1 MAQVHSPTISAANR
15 KDGMSIIE
23 EVKKEAKAKHKKQ
36 KEAKAM
42 SKKVIIE
49 TIKTIV
55 LTALLSGIIAF
66 TAGVIY

>member
-1 MAQVHSPTISAANR
+1 
-15 KDGMSIIE
+15 MSIIE